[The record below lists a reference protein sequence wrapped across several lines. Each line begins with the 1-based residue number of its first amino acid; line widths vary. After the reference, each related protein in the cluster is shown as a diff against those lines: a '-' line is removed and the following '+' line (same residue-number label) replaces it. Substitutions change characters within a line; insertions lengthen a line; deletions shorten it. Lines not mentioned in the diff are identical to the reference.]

1 MTVVVLGKKKKKAEK
16 YYFLERSVSF
26 TNAAPDQWIYV
37 QVRHFN

>member
-1 MTVVVLGKKKKKAEK
+1 MTVVVFGGEKKVEK

-37 QVRHFN
+37 EVQHFN